1 MNEAQYVPGMTG
13 CSDGGCLF
21 NFKPRGTMVT
31 NGGCQCQKELMRT
44 EQGLKAVMTINF
56 LRQNWPSMPFAGDV
70 VSQAGQHA
78 YPAFGYPPVPE
89 DRQYPQLSH
98 KEAVTRTMGHK
109 VNMIKEIR
117 EKSGFGLK
125 ESKEAMDAV
134 YGMCTTFN
142 EVVAMGVQY
151 LISGK
156 QTPSKAKY
164 DYSCDKPDGCY
175 CGGDTQG
182 VRQTCGWYIGKQL

>member
-1 MNEAQYVPGMTG
+1 MNKENQYVPGMLG
-13 CSDGGCLF
+13 CSDGGCIF
-21 NFKPRGTMVT
+21 EFKERGTMVT

-44 EQGLKAVMTINF
+44 EQGMKAVMTMQYM
-56 LRQNWPSMPFAGDV
+56 RANWPHPAFAGSPVEPMQDFHEV
-70 VSQAGQHA
+70 KYAA
-78 YPAFGYPPVPE
+78 YEDGPVPVI
-89 DRQYPQLSH
+89 P
-98 KEAVTRTMGHK
+98 KRTMMHK

-134 YGMCTTFN
+134 YPLCTTFN
-142 EVVAMGVQY
+142 EVVSMGVQY

-164 DYSCDKPDGCY
+164 DYSCDRAQGCV

-182 VRQTCGWYIGKQL
+182 VRQTCGAYTGKQL

>member
-1 MNEAQYVPGMTG
+1 
-13 CSDGGCLF
+13 
-21 NFKPRGTMVT
+21 MVT
-31 NGGCQCQKELMRT
+31 NGGCSCSRTLMRT
-44 EQGLKAVMTINF
+44 DEGLKAVMLIQY
-56 LRQNWPSMPFAGDV
+56 LRANWPQMPFAGMDDLTPIWV
-70 VSQAGQHA
+70 
-78 YPAFGYPPVPE
+78 PVATVPTV
-89 DRQYPQLSH
+89 P
-98 KEAVTRTMGHK
+98 TRTMLHK

-151 LISGK
+151 LVSGK

-164 DYSCDKPDGCY
+164 DYSCDRALGCV

-182 VRQTCGWYIGKQL
+182 VRQGCGWYTGKQL